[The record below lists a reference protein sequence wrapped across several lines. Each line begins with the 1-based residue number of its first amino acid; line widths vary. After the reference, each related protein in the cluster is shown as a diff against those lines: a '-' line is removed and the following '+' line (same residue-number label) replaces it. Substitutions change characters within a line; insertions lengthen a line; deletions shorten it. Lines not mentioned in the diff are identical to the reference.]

1 MAMELPCEFVRDAA
15 SLVRK
20 ACWNSNRN
28 DRIGGL
34 RIEGI
39 VAISV
44 ICTAAQREPL
54 QTVCMFLGS
63 FCMWFIH
70 RLSEATTITVSDKVA
85 AIGEAGAHS
94 NEIKRT
100 QKQSPSGA
108 APFRKAKLPK
118 PVGDRESGDQ
128 GPHTTPAPPVP
139 IHGLHWDGDVEILA
153 QSLVPTQECKMLVR
167 AIASRVKRCIM
178 PTLPGAEVIGIATA
192 NFLAAKEA
200 NISFSPGFDIVVY
213 APEEA
218 LINHLLSQSKMSA
231 SSFAQLRDEG
241 RLDMNKLKKSC
252 TRMVTE
258 RLVKRGFDFS
268 RSAFRGFDP
277 KVTMFIP
284 PFYSA
289 NPTSLPM
296 DLVVNPLVPPF
307 LKNLTDEVGMCEPR
321 ARDLIRLVI
330 HWAKLRKVCFTPKG
344 YLPPYLWSLLVVY
357 FLQVH
362 TSGEG
367 ALLPSVDVFKGPGGF
382 AVRPLR
388 WTGTEMRRPNSAPTS
403 VGQLLKEFMAF
414 YNKVFDKTNE
424 VVSIRVGLRTHNF
437 CHSANI
443 VRHDGFDDIDYAP
456 IIEDP
461 CNPSR
466 VLRTPMT
473 WESIHRMTSELARAD
488 EACTSGSLQ
497 ELFQHDVGASPV
509 WLRPRWKMQLE
520 STQDGRRAQ

>member
-252 TRMVTE
+252 LRMVTE
-258 RLVKRGFDFS
+258 RLVKRRFDFS

-277 KVTMFIP
+277 KVTMFTP
-284 PFYSA
+284 PSNDFSQNSFA
-289 NPTSLPM
+289 M
-296 DLVVNPLVPPF
+296 DLTINPLVPPF
-307 LKNLTDEVGMCEPR
+307 LKSLMDEVGMCEPR
-321 ARDLIRLVI
+321 ATHLIRLVT
-330 HWAKLRKVCFTPKG
+330 HWAKVRKVCFAPRG

-362 TSGEG
+362 ASGEG
-367 ALLPSVDVFKGPGGF
+367 ALLPAVDVLKGPDGF
-382 AVRPLR
+382 AVRSLC
-388 WTGTEMRRPNSAPTS
+388 WTGTEPRRPILVSTS
-403 VGQLLKEFMAF
+403 VGNLVKEFMAF
-414 YNKVFDKTNE
+414 YNGVFDRTNE
-424 VVSIRVGLRTHNF
+424 VVSIRTGWRTRND

-443 VRHDGFDDIDYAP
+443 VRHDGFDDVEYAP

-461 CNPSR
+461 CNPSKL
-466 VLRTPMT
+466 LRTPMT
-473 WESIHRMTSELARAD
+473 WESISRTTSELARAD
-488 EACTSGSLQ
+488 ELCTRGLLQ
-497 ELFQHDVGASPV
+497 ELFLPIQDRPSNMAESQQEDVA
-509 WLRPRWKMQLE
+509 
-520 STQDGRRAQ
+520 

>member
-1 MAMELPCEFVRDAA
+1 MAMELFREFLIDAT
-15 SLVRK
+15 SFLRK
-20 ACWNSNRN
+20 SCFKSNGN
-28 DRIGGL
+28 GVLGSL

-39 VAISV
+39 VATAI
-44 ICTAAQREPL
+44 ICTAAQLDPV
-54 QTVCMFLGS
+54 QTLCMFFGS
-63 FCMWFIH
+63 FFIWLIC
-70 RLSEATTITVSDKVA
+70 RSNDATGFTVRNKVA
-85 AIGEAGAHS
+85 AFEAAEARTIEIRHAARQPIAGAS
-94 NEIKRT
+94 
-100 QKQSPSGA
+100 SC
-108 APFRKAKLPK
+108 RKARLPK
-118 PVGDRESGDQ
+118 PVGDKDSGDQ
-128 GPHTTPAPPVP
+128 KPQTTSALPVR
-139 IHGLHWDGDVEILA
+139 IHGIDWDTDAALLA
-153 QSLVPTQECKMLVR
+153 RSLAPTQECEKFVQLV
-167 AIASRVKRCIM
+167 ASQVKRNIM
-178 PTLPGAEVIGIATA
+178 SALPGVEVVGIATA
-192 NFLAAKEA
+192 NFFDVKEVNSNSSA
-200 NISFSPGFDIVVY
+200 SIDIIVK

-218 LINHLLSQSKMSA
+218 LINHVQSQSTTVAFSL
-231 SSFAQLRDEG
+231 SRLRDEG

-307 LKNLTDEVGMCEPR
+307 LKSLMDEVGMCESR
-321 ARDLIRLVI
+321 STDLIRLVV
-330 HWAKLRKVCFTPKG
+330 HWAKLRKICFAPKG

-362 TSGEG
+362 TDGEG

-382 AVRPLR
+382 TVRPLR
-388 WTGTEMRRPNSAPTS
+388 WTGTETRRPTPAPTS

-414 YNKVFDKTNE
+414 YNKVFDKTHE
-424 VVSIRVGLRTHNF
+424 VVSIRVGLRTNNF
-437 CHSANI
+437 RHSANL
-443 VRHDGFDDIDYAP
+443 VRHDGFDDTDYAP

-473 WESIHRMTSELARAD
+473 WDSISRMTSELARAD
-488 EACTSGSLQ
+488 EVCTSGSFQ
-497 ELFQHDVGASPV
+497 ELFQHV
-509 WLRPRWKMQLE
+509 LE
-520 STQDGRRAQ
+520 